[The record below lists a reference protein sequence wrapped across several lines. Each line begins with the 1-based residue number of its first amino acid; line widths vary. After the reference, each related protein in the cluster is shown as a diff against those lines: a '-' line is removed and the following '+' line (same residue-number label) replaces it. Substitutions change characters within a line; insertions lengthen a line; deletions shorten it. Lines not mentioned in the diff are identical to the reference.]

1 MTMALVAA
9 TTSGPKPIG
18 NLFRDLLRFA
28 SNFLDFSALNSTFLM
43 VVVLVG
49 GGGERLCENRFPF
62 QQIGQNS
69 VNFVD

>member
-1 MTMALVAA
+1 MALVAA

-28 SNFLDFSALNSTFLM
+28 SNFLDFSALNPTFSM
-43 VVVLVG
+43 VVVVVLVG

-69 VNFVD
+69 VNFFD